1 MNVIPERI
9 IFVSR
14 GITVLIWEE
23 WRKST
28 PGTSVWRAT
37 GSKFGSRT
45 SWVRNTGRAATTEY
59 CTVYHIMKWCNREYV
74 MACLR
79 NYVQAL
85 LAVVFRDMPR
95 TGGIT
100 YTTSP
105 LRGSVCSSPLYVRMW
120 HGKHITLRC
129 DADVR
134 PTCSRSQKEFKHP
147 HKNRF
152 PVRITKPPNLLAKD
166 KAIPLQAWTG
176 PEGSKKLRLPDFQD
190 NRHMNV
196 ARLSALH
203 TGHLYPPADNPRS
216 QWC

>member
-1 MNVIPERI
+1 
-9 IFVSR
+9 
-14 GITVLIWEE
+14 
-23 WRKST
+23 
-28 PGTSVWRAT
+28 
-37 GSKFGSRT
+37 
-45 SWVRNTGRAATTEY
+45 
-59 CTVYHIMKWCNREYV
+59 

-79 NYVQAL
+79 NYVQVL

-196 ARLSALH
+196 ARLSALR
-203 TGHLYPPADNPRS
+203 TGRLYPSRKYSWYSFLLDRLCGLVVRVS
-216 QWC
+216 GYRHRGLGFDSRRYQIF